1 MRTLELYLFNV
12 KLILSFSYVN
22 IWDKVYKNRL
32 SKNCG
37 KLPLKKLKGCGLLKQ
52 IISHQ
57 IFKGY
62 LPQILLTPFLNT
74 LSHII
79 LTSHSMCKANN

>member
-37 KLPLKKLKGCGLLKQ
+37 KLPLKKLKACGLLKQ